1 MQRHCARPGCTTTA
15 TATLTYDYAGGTVW
29 IDRLSAEAHPMT
41 HDLCTRH
48 ADALG
53 VPRGWLL
60 QDRRPVVAP
69 LFAEPQPRGRRV
81 DRAGSGSTQARTLAG

>member
-1 MQRHCARPGCTTTA
+1 MQRHCARPGCSTTA

-41 HDLCTRH
+41 HDLCTGH

-69 LFAEPQPRGRRV
+69 LFADPRSRDRRA
-81 DRAGSGSTQARTLAG
+81 DHAEAGSPGARTLAG